1 MYILGAQGNV
11 GQRGK
16 DGNVGQFGPSGIK
29 GNIKKLI
36 YLTSLQKYRY
46 HWNYVQAI
54 KVLQDTQD

>member
-1 MYILGAQGNV
+1 VYILGAQGNV

-46 HWNYVQAI
+46 H
-54 KVLQDTQD
+54 

>member
-29 GNIKKLI
+29 GNIKKPI
-36 YLTSLQKYRY
+36 YFNKLTKIY
-46 HWNYVQAI
+46 HWNYVQVI
-54 KVLQDTQD
+54 KELQDTQD